1 MNNRTTGIVATIAT
15 VLCCACPGIGLCITG
30 AMGIAGIPFTTTI
43 NGESSTE
50 PMGAPMAIGLL
61 CLSLIL
67 ILIPIIVGFFTLRN
81 KPAPVVSSINEPLPP
96 AS

>member
-1 MNNRTTGIVATIAT
+1 
-15 VLCCACPGIGLCITG
+15 
-30 AMGIAGIPFTTTI
+30 
-43 NGESSTE
+43 
-50 PMGAPMAIGLL
+50 L